1 MVGWVIFFANP
12 KNVRC
17 CWMNFCKLYKIN
29 QRRDIDRSQFI
40 SVRNIVIYI
49 GSLDS
54 RIRGND
60 SRDMLT
66 LLPCAAELKILGLTQ
81 RIYIWGMGALRFA
94 NTPYRIHA

>member
-1 MVGWVIFFANP
+1 MVGWVNFFAHP
-12 KNVRC
+12 TNVRD
-17 CWMNFCKLYKIN
+17 CWMNFCKWYQIN

-40 SVRNIVIYI
+40 SVINIVIYI

-60 SRDMLT
+60 SRNMLT
-66 LLPCAAELKILGLTQ
+66 LLPRATELKILGLTQ
-81 RIYIWGMGALRFA
+81 RIYIWGIGALRFA